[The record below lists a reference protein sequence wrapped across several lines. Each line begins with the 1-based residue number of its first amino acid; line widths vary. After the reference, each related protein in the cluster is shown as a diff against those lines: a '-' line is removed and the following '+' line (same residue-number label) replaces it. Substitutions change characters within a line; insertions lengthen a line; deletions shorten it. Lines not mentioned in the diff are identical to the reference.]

1 MIRELCL
8 LHNVA
13 LPSEVDSLTI
23 PVITNQNPHN
33 SIDDPDPDSDVDEI
47 EEDPIEESEQESEVE
62 DIPIEMVD
70 ERQNASSKV
79 GVFILIILFLNL

>member
-1 MIRELCL
+1 M
-8 LHNVA
+8 
-13 LPSEVDSLTI
+13 DSLTI

-33 SIDDPDPDSDVDEI
+33 SIDDPDSDIDEI

-70 ERQNASSKV
+70 ERQNASNKV
-79 GVFILIILFLNL
+79 SVFNYFRSNFC